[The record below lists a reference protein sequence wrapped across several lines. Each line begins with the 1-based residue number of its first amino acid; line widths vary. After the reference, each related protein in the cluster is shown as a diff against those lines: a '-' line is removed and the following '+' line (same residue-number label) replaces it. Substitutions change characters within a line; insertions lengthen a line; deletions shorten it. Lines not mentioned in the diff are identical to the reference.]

1 MRRVPI
7 VMAAAAIVV
16 VGWAM
21 QGGCR
26 KASRPSDRTMRG
38 NPERDREIHNEL
50 FDIAIES
57 LRHVERFE
65 GEESLYQ
72 ILDRLNQWLQTQKP
86 AADWKVDPLAEP
98 VLKSLTELSEKIV
111 PIEKELQPARHLL
124 EVKVRARQ
132 FAPLPPQLEAAR
144 TRVDV
149 KKIEE
154 LASRQEE
161 AIRQIEAASK
171 QWDDPA
177 RLAEVEARLPEIYSS
192 EVRDKAKLTRLQELI
207 AVARSLDQP
216 SRLRDANFLGRLA
229 EQIENFCRDRDPKE
243 LKEIAKQ
250 FSEIVTRRLGP
261 AGRTRLVVQMDFLA
275 GQLDETAAWKDLAGM
290 RITRQVLGNH
300 IQQLKTAGEQS
311 GRDDIR
317 KLAADMEAATKRFD
331 LQELAELI
339 RRLGALAKPG
349 TLDDVV
355 DLPQRLEKA
364 AKGLARAAE
373 GLDQGANR
381 PGMGNLREVGAY
393 CRYLGAE
400 LEKLAAKLQPPAAPG
415 KPGAP
420 AQPAADLPALTDALL
435 DLTGR
440 LEMLVRQI
448 SYFAGLGELKFPRID
463 VASLEEAVVTRD
475 LSRWARGD
483 EADDVSR
490 AKRLFDWTVRNIQLE
505 PDQVEFQGKTTIH
518 VMQLPWETLF
528 FGRGTSME
536 RAWVFATLARQQGL
550 ETGLLVFEDAPAGGG
565 GRLRPWALG
574 VLSEGDIYVFDPLLG
589 SPLPSPKGLRLDE
602 SGQLDVQPATLAQLA
617 ADDGLLRKLDLG
629 PDRPYPVKAADLRKV
644 VVLVDIS
651 PWWLSQRM
659 RLVESRLAG
668 QDRMVLYTSPAASAE
683 RWKACKGVADVRPW
697 PVAFDTVFQ
706 RMLLGPDVSTWQLG
720 TMAPFV
726 ARPATRS
733 PSAPQTTED
742 RPAPMFWEM
751 NPDVAAQQTR
761 ARRSSTEERDE
772 HVASSPLKAG
782 RMLHLCGQFLGQPS
796 ATGYYQMVRLSD
808 RQLAELSEGQ
818 GEQQV
823 AVLRLAKL
831 CATYWLGLLAFEQR
845 NYASARDY
853 LLARTL
859 ETTPRSPWYSGAKY
873 NLGRVYEAEKQ
884 YAKAIQQYRGNTEAV
899 DSFGNRLR
907 ARWLE
912 TLAKPADLEKAPG
925 PATGKGKDQ
934 TSETPDLP
942 GLPDLPAMPE
952 GPGAKKKPEPPAKKT
967 EATPKKSDA
976 PAKKP
981 DTEAKKTEAPTKK
994 ADTEAKKTEVPS
1006 GKR

>member
-1 MRRVPI
+1 
-7 VMAAAAIVV
+7 
-16 VGWAM
+16 
-21 QGGCR
+21 
-26 KASRPSDRTMRG
+26 
-38 NPERDREIHNEL
+38 
-50 FDIAIES
+50 
-57 LRHVERFE
+57 
-65 GEESLYQ
+65 
-72 ILDRLNQWLQTQKP
+72 
-86 AADWKVDPLAEP
+86 
-98 VLKSLTELSEKIV
+98 
-111 PIEKELQPARHLL
+111 
-124 EVKVRARQ
+124 
-132 FAPLPPQLEAAR
+132 
-144 TRVDV
+144 
-149 KKIEE
+149 
-154 LASRQEE
+154 
-161 AIRQIEAASK
+161 
-171 QWDDPA
+171 
-177 RLAEVEARLPEIYSS
+177 
-192 EVRDKAKLTRLQELI
+192 
-207 AVARSLDQP
+207 
-216 SRLRDANFLGRLA
+216 
-229 EQIENFCRDRDPKE
+229 
-243 LKEIAKQ
+243 
-250 FSEIVTRRLGP
+250 
-261 AGRTRLVVQMDFLA
+261 
-275 GQLDETAAWKDLAGM
+275 
-290 RITRQVLGNH
+290 
-300 IQQLKTAGEQS
+300 
-311 GRDDIR
+311 
-317 KLAADMEAATKRFD
+317 
-331 LQELAELI
+331 
-339 RRLGALAKPG
+339 
-349 TLDDVV
+349 
-355 DLPQRLEKA
+355 
-364 AKGLARAAE
+364 
-373 GLDQGANR
+373 
-381 PGMGNLREVGAY
+381 
-393 CRYLGAE
+393 
-400 LEKLAAKLQPPAAPG
+400 
-415 KPGAP
+415 
-420 AQPAADLPALTDALL
+420 
-435 DLTGR
+435 
-440 LEMLVRQI
+440 
-448 SYFAGLGELKFPRID
+448 
-463 VASLEEAVVTRD
+463 
-475 LSRWARGD
+475 
-483 EADDVSR
+483 
-490 AKRLFDWTVRNIQLE
+490 
-505 PDQVEFQGKTTIH
+505 
-518 VMQLPWETLF
+518 
-528 FGRGTSME
+528 
-536 RAWVFATLARQQGL
+536 
-550 ETGLLVFEDAPAGGG
+550 
-565 GRLRPWALG
+565 
-574 VLSEGDIYVFDPLLG
+574 
-589 SPLPSPKGLRLDE
+589 
-602 SGQLDVQPATLAQLA
+602 
-617 ADDGLLRKLDLG
+617 
-629 PDRPYPVKAADLRKV
+629 
-644 VVLVDIS
+644 
-651 PWWLSQRM
+651 
-659 RLVESRLAG
+659 
-668 QDRMVLYTSPAASAE
+668 
-683 RWKACKGVADVRPW
+683 
-697 PVAFDTVFQ
+697 VAFDTVFQ